1 MKQEEIL
8 HKEFFYKG
16 LEIRGIDWYNN
27 EKSAGAA
34 CCPHCRMFAS
44 MEDSVM
50 KQKSKQ
56 NRLSIG
62 VIVLGCCALVLRRL
76 LYGVAVDVKNL
87 LPVNHPLEIA
97 LWVLSAGANL
107 WIVASVWKL
116 DGSPKYEDNFQ
127 PSLTAAVGHY
137 IAAAGILLTV
147 LLPWGTVGRLVLLR
161 RVLGV
166 VAAVGLIVAGRCR
179 KAGKCPLFLTH
190 LAVCAF
196 FVVHMLGNYG
206 IWCSNPQLQDYWL
219 DLSASALMALF
230 AFYEAAFDAGMGRRR
245 MQLATGLMAAY
256 LGYAAL
262 SGSGYLILYFG
273 CAVWALTDLCS
284 LTPKPKQENAA

>member
-1 MKQEEIL
+1 
-8 HKEFFYKG
+8 
-16 LEIRGIDWYNN
+16 
-27 EKSAGAA
+27 
-34 CCPHCRMFAS
+34 
-44 MEDSVM
+44 M
-50 KQKSKQ
+50 KQKNKQ
-56 NRLSIG
+56 NRLTLG

-97 LWVLSAGANL
+97 LWVLTAGTAV

-116 DGSPKYEDNFQ
+116 DGSAKYEDNFQ

-161 RVLGV
+161 RVLGT

-219 DLSASALMALF
+219 DLSASGMMAVF

-256 LGYAAL
+256 LGYGAL